1 MNFNVLTYNNG
12 VGIVTDAELLTS
24 LIKNYITVDVEMTF
38 IDKFNKNNY
47 DVGIWIQNFDINLL
61 NCFKTNVFFINEE
74 WAGINELSNLHL
86 FDYVIC
92 KSEYA
97 KNLLTPYCTTMFF
110 PFISKDYYD
119 PSIIKNNSTLHFAG
133 RSIQKNTELVLS
145 TTNKLTLIDPYN
157 RYRVN
162 NDIKHINTYQSSG
175 QLSQLLNSHTSH
187 ICCSLYESWGHYLYE
202 GLSTGAEIICSNIP
216 TFKEQLD
223 PDLVH
228 FIPTIE
234 KVDLKY
240 DYDADNIN
248 KKFPLRKSFYVD
260 TDIYNDTINCLNKKG
275 STEKRRFLFKHIM
288 DTNSKR
294 LVDFFKN
301 L

>member
-240 DYDADNIN
+240 DYDVDNIN

-275 STEKRRFLFKHIM
+275 STKKRRFLFKHIM

>member
-145 TTNKLTLIDPYN
+145 SADTLTLIDPYD
-157 RYRVN
+157 RYVVN
-162 NDIKHINTYQSSG
+162 KNIRHINKYQSTN
-175 QLSQLLNSHTSH
+175 QLMQLLNSHTSH

-288 DTNSKR
+288 DTNSK
-294 LVDFFKN
+294 LLINFFKN
-301 L
+301 I

>member
-24 LIKNYITVDVEMTF
+24 LIKSHITIDVEMTF
-38 IDKFNKNNY
+38 IDKFIKNNY

>member
-1 MNFNVLTYNNG
+1 MQFNILTYNNG
-12 VGIVTDAELLTS
+12 VGIVTDAILLKD
-24 LIKNYITVDVEMTF
+24 LIYDNISEQVEV
-38 IDKFNKNNY
+38 KFVGEQNLETA
-47 DVGIWIQNFDINLL
+47 DIGIWIQNYDVNLL
-61 NCFKTNVFFINEE
+61 NNFKKNIFFINEE

-92 KSEYA
+92 KSNYA
-97 KNLLTPYCTTMFF
+97 KKLLSSYHNVIHI
-110 PFISKDYYD
+110 PFISIDYYD
-119 PSIIKNNSTLHFAG
+119 SSIIRKHSNLHFAG

-145 TTNKLTLIDPYN
+145 SADTLTLIDPYD
-157 RYRVN
+157 RYVVN
-162 NDIKHINTYQSSG
+162 KNVRHINKYQSTN
-175 QLSQLLNSHTSH
+175 QLMQLLNSHTSH